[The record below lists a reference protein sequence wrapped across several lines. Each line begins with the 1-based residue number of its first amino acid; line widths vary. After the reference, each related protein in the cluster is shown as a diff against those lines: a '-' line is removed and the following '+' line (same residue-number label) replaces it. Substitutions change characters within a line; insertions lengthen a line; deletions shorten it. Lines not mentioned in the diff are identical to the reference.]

1 MTTQTQENLTV
12 RGISV
17 PRIGLGTWELTGED
31 AYEAV
36 RDALE
41 IGYRHVDTAKA
52 YENEADVGR
61 ALADSGLDRGD
72 YFLTT
77 KAWYE
82 QATADEVRQQLEG
95 SLADLGVEHVDL
107 LLLHWPNPEV
117 PIAETIEGME
127 ALREAGKLRA
137 YGVSNFPTAEL
148 RQAIEASG
156 GELFADQVEYHP
168 FLGQS
173 PVLELA
179 REHEVMVTAYSPL
192 AHGEVPDDDTLIEI
206 GAEHGKNAAQ
216 VALRWLIDQPGVSA
230 LPRSSS
236 HENRVANLEVFD
248 FELSDEER
256 ERIEALPKDRRQ
268 IDPSFA
274 PEWD

>member
-1 MTTQTQENLTV
+1 MTTQMQETLTV
-12 RGISV
+12 RGVSV
-17 PRIGLGTWELTGED
+17 PKIGIGTWELEGDE

-52 YENEADVGR
+52 YGNEAEVGR
-61 ALADSGLDRGD
+61 ALSESGLDRD
-72 YFLTT
+72 EYFLTT

-82 QATADEVRQQLEG
+82 QASADEVREQLEG
-95 SLADLGVEHVDL
+95 SLRELGVEHVDL

-127 ALREAGKLRA
+127 SLEADGKLLQ

-148 RQAIEASG
+148 REAIDASDDG
-156 GELFADQVEYHP
+156 VFADQVEYHP
-168 FLGQS
+168 FLGQ
-173 PVLELA
+173 PEVLELA
-179 REHEVMVTAYSPL
+179 RASDVMVTAYSPL
-192 AHGEVPDDDTLIEI
+192 ASGEVPGDETLDEI
-206 GAEHGKNAAQ
+206 GAEYGKNAAQ

-236 HENRVANLEVFD
+236 HENRVSNFEVFD
-248 FELSDEER
+248 FELSDADR
-256 ERIEALPKDRRQ
+256 ERIDGLPKDRRQ

-274 PEWD
+274 PSWD